1 MRESLNSC
9 LTHASSGV
17 LLSDANPRAGLA
29 RTPNLGS
36 EKPLAEPKKRNLVE
50 MVKKS
55 LTPITREH
63 KLFKHA
69 TQGDLGLRAATR
81 ALIFEN

>member
-9 LTHASSGV
+9 LTRASSGV
-17 LLSDANPRAGLA
+17 LLSDANPRVGVAE
-29 RTPNLGS
+29 TSPKGS
-36 EKPLAEPKKRNLVE
+36 KIPLAEHKKRNLVE

-69 TQGDLGLRAATR
+69 TQGDLRLRAATR